1 MPRGFEPHSRHFFF
15 VFLILVCG
23 MGGIL
28 GVLKNISRGI
38 LEKKIEADF
47 GGSEGKDIGLSTKTA
62 SSFTAQIVRESIVQT

>member
-1 MPRGFEPHSRHFFF
+1 MS
-15 VFLILVCG
+15 G

-28 GVLKNISRGI
+28 GVLKNISREI

-47 GGSEGKDIGLSTKTA
+47 DGSEGKDIGLSTKTA

>member
-15 VFLILVCG
+15 AFLILVCG

-28 GVLKNISRGI
+28 GVLKNISREI

>member
-1 MPRGFEPHSRHFFF
+1 MS
-15 VFLILVCG
+15 G

-28 GVLKNISRGI
+28 GVLKNTSREI